1 MYAAVYDTAVVVGK
15 AMESILMS
23 PEGRKMIH
31 SYGNDINCPLRSMV
45 KEGEGLGQR
54 ILHELR
60 KVGKYGMPDVY
71 SVIITVLAEKFLEF
85 SSWSDRFKRFGY
97 SSD

>member
-15 AMESILMS
+15 AMETILMS

-31 SYGNDINCPLRSMV
+31 SYGNDVNCPLRSMV

-60 KVGKYGMPDVY
+60 KVGEIRILLSPDVINTPKTI
-71 SVIITVLAEKFLEF
+71 VHELRIRQNTVPYPQGRT
-85 SSWSDRFKRFGY
+85 W
-97 SSD
+97 

>member
-15 AMESILMS
+15 AMETILMS

-31 SYGNDINCPLRSMV
+31 SYGNDVNCPLRSMV

-60 KVGKYGMPDVY
+60 KVGKIRILLSPDVINTPKTI
-71 SVIITVLAEKFLEF
+71 VHELRIRQNTVPYPQGRT
-85 SSWSDRFKRFGY
+85 W
-97 SSD
+97 